1 MQLYILLKQVLEIEI
16 TENENLIFTSSNISI
31 LVKLNKKELYKCL
44 DN

>member
-31 LVKLNKKELYKCL
+31 LVKLNNKELDKCL